1 MSVGRLFTK
10 LKPPKKQFIVQV
22 TAELDDSKDE
32 DGFAEAAT
40 FQFIVDEDD
49 MKVFQRVLNANG
61 YLYVVQPMEGEYP
74 DATY

>member
-1 MSVGRLFTK
+1 MSMGRLFSK
-10 LKPPKKQFIVQV
+10 IKPPKKQFMVMV
-22 TAELDDSKDE
+22 TADLENSEDE
-32 DGFAEAAT
+32 QGYAEAAT

-49 MKVFQRVLNANG
+49 MKVFQRVLNANE